1 MITKAYQGG
10 LKEMKK
16 IILNIVAILLVIT
29 SFMPVSAEEFKHETV
44 YATDKA
50 SVEYLPE
57 YNGYLLKNV
66 DIEKIEELFERITLD
81 ECDEKHTQTAESI
94 FKMSGSDMA
103 NAQRYAKTFY
113 TTLYMT
119 GLTNDTVALNY
130 TAAMNMTVT
139 YISGVGYEAFV
150 SPYATPTMYPGD
162 PNYTT
167 GPGNGSITPTVMG
180 TGSYLRL
187 TQIVQLQRTLYYS
200 VSVSYPWLLS
210 YSAGSEYTYRT
221 TPATKTAY
229 IYLPLY
235 YILVG

>member
-1 MITKAYQGG
+1 MAF
-10 LKEMKK
+10 
-16 IILNIVAILLVIT
+16 T
-29 SFMPVSAEEFKHETV
+29 SFIPVNAAEIKGEIIYE
-44 YATDKA
+44 TDKA

-66 DIEKIEELFERITLD
+66 DIEKIEELFERTSLD
-81 ECDEKHTQTAESI
+81 ECDEQHIQTAESI
-94 FKMSGSDMA
+94 FRMTGGDMA
-103 NAQRYAKTFY
+103 NAQRYVKTFY

-139 YISGVGYEAFV
+139 YVSGVGYEAFV
-150 SPYATPTMYPGD
+150 SAYATPTMYPGD
-162 PNYTT
+162 PNYNT

-180 TGSYLRL
+180 SGSYLRL
-187 TQIVQLQRTLYYS
+187 TQIVQLQRTVYYS
-200 VSVSYPWLLS
+200 VSVSYPWFLS
-210 YSAGSEYTYRT
+210 YSVGSEYTYRT